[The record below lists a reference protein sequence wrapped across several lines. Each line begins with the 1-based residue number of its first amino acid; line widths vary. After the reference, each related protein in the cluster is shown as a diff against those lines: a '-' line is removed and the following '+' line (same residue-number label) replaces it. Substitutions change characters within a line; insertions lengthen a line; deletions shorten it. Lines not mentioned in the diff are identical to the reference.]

1 MSITKITTPE
11 LLDFPNDSTSS
22 ANTSGTIIPTG
33 NTYISG
39 GGGQLEESL
48 TLTVGAVNAVTVTV
62 CKSLFPHL
70 STPISPKCISYQKLL
85 RCTTKNISNIVP
97 KKAIF
102 LDDQV
107 LFVDP
112 LSTKYFTGLAL
123 LD

>member
-62 CKSLFPHL
+62 GDKGNKG
-70 STPISPKCISYQKLL
+70 STSP
-85 RCTTKNISNIVP
+85 TNGG
-97 KKAIF
+97 
-102 LDDQV
+102 D
-107 LFVDP
+107 
-112 LSTKYFTGLAL
+112 STITGTF
-123 LD
+123 